1 MAGHKKKRPTGRQR
15 KKRKIILFI
24 VEILILVVLLGG
36 LFVSSKLNLIQR
48 EELNKDKLG
57 FNEDMDEAV
66 KLKLEGYTNI
76 ALFGLDNRD
85 KNNYGHGRSDVIM
98 ICSINNDTKEIKMTS
113 VYRDTFLN
121 TAAADESPN
130 FTKANAAYSKGGPE
144 QAISMLNRNLDLE
157 IKDYVTFDFTAVS
170 EAIDILGGVE
180 VELDEAELEQMKKY
194 VDHTNGIL
202 GTDSD
207 SQKFT
212 ETGTYTLD
220 GVQAVAYARIR
231 YTKGGDFKRAER
243 QREVF
248 SQMMKKAK
256 GADLSTLNKLMD
268 EVFPDISTN
277 MSQSKMLSMVWTL
290 LDYDMGE
297 SRGFPFDKA
306 APNIS
311 FGSKGQVVIPCDL
324 VSNVTQLHRFL
335 FENDDYVPSATVQ
348 DYSNRIINETG
359 YTAES
364 TITDD
369 FNNVDDFGGTGSE
382 NDTDGTDRTE

>member
-15 KKRKIILFI
+15 RKRKLILFI
-24 VEILILVVLLGG
+24 VEILILVILLGG
-36 LFVSSKLNLIQR
+36 LFVSSKLNLINR
-48 EELNKDKLG
+48 KDLNKDKLG
-57 FNEDMDEAV
+57 FNDDMDEAV

-98 ICSINNDTKEIKMTS
+98 ICSINNETKEIKMTS

-170 EAIDILGGVE
+170 EAIDVLGGVE
-180 VELDEAELEQMKKY
+180 IDLDEEELEYMRKY

-212 ETGTYTLD
+212 HPGTYTLD

-231 YTKGGDFKRAER
+231 YTSGGDFKRAER

-256 GADLSTLNKLMD
+256 SADLSTLNKLMD

-277 MSQSKMLSMVWTL
+277 LSQSRMLSMVWTL
-290 LDYDMGE
+290 LDYDMGD
-297 SRGFPFDKA
+297 SRGFPFDKI
-306 APNIS
+306 APQKSI
-311 FGSKGQVVIPCDL
+311 GSKGQVVIPCDL
-324 VSNVTQLHRFL
+324 VSNVTQLHEFL
-335 FENDDYVPSATVQ
+335 FENDAYVPSATVQ
-348 DYSNRIINETG
+348 DYNYRIINETG
-359 YTAES
+359 YGAEDA
-364 TITDD
+364 ITDN
-369 FNNVDDFGGTGSE
+369 FNNVDEFDSSGS
-382 NDTDGTDRTE
+382 DTDNTTDKE